1 MAQTEATNF
10 ETNLGNLKKLGIKAP
25 ALVPLLLPTRFQD
38 LTNPVTNLI
47 SLFDDERIVIKAV
60 VKFPPSVSFK
70 NKPPRLTC
78 TLTDH
83 NIDVQLVAFG
93 DTRDLEKQLDVGKP
107 VLVRGTIKSWQGQ
120 LQITSPEL
128 IDNEW
133 LGRVR
138 PVYTGK
144 KGIIGPVL
152 VRTRILSL
160 LDESLA
166 ECVAYVRERLSIN
179 ENTELRLLGQLESPC
194 PTLSEVIYFAHRPRT
209 MDEGEACLRTLD
221 RIAAYILLKEAK
233 TTEFKPD
240 IQSPIWISKAH
251 TDALKPALPFPLTQE
266 QEQAV
271 KEIIQDLRSPTPMMR
286 LLSGDVG
293 TGKTVVYALTAAGAI
308 LAGKKVAILLPG
320 LPLAKQV
327 ATNFSSWWPDIR
339 QTLVTGEEVADLDA
353 SLLIGTTALLH
364 RLGEGHVE
372 YVIVDEQQRF
382 SREQREQLVA
392 HGANLLE
399 VTGTPIPRTM
409 ALLQYTGMKVS
420 RLAQCHVKKEI
431 VTTLFRPDDRKTVFE
446 RVKAT
451 VNAGSQ
457 VLVIYP
463 LAEHEDGKDK
473 KSAEGAFELWNKHF
487 PGQVSFVHGK
497 LNGTAK
503 HQAIEDLR
511 QNRSQI
517 LVATTVVEVGIDLPE
532 LKHILVVHPERLGL
546 VALHQLRGRVSRQGG
561 TGYCD
566 LFLPGDV
573 GEKSI
578 ERLNI
583 LVQHRDGLQI
593 ATQDMKLR
601 GFGELNGVEQSGASL
616 SILINRAINMSSI
629 EFVVSMNS

>member
-1 MAQTEATNF
+1 
-10 ETNLGNLKKLGIKAP
+10 
-25 ALVPLLLPTRFQD
+25 LVPLLLPARYQD

-47 SLFDDERIVIKAV
+47 SLFDGERIVIKAD
-60 VKFPPSVSFK
+60 VKHSPSVSFK

-83 NIDVQLVAFG
+83 NIDLQLVAFG
-93 DTRDLEKQLDVGKP
+93 DTRDLEKRLVVGTP

-120 LQITSPEL
+120 LQIASPEL

-144 KGIIGPVL
+144 KGVIGPDL
-152 VRTRILSL
+152 IRTRVLSL
-160 LDESLA
+160 LDETLA
-166 ECVAYVRERLSIN
+166 ECVAYVRERLGIEDN
-179 ENTELRLLGQLESPC
+179 AEPGLLQQLESPC
-194 PTLSEVIYFAHRPRT
+194 PTLSEIIYFAHRPRS

-233 TTEFKPD
+233 ASEFKPD
-240 IQSPIWISKAH
+240 VQAPIWISKAH
-251 TDALKPALPFPLTQE
+251 TDVLKPALPFPLTQE

-271 KEIIQDLRSPTPMMR
+271 DEIIQDLRSPTPMMR

-293 TGKTVVYALTAAGAI
+293 TGKTAVYALSAAAAI

-327 ATNFSSWWPDIR
+327 AQNIASWWPDIR
-339 QTLVTGEEVADLDA
+339 QALVTGDDVADLDA

-364 RLGEGHVE
+364 RLEEGHLD

-420 RLAQCHVKKEI
+420 RLAECHVKKEI

-451 VNAGSQ
+451 VKAGSQ

-473 KSAEGAFELWNKHF
+473 KSAEGAFELWNRHF
-487 PGQVSFVHGK
+487 PNLVSFVHGK
-497 LNGTAK
+497 LSGAEK

-517 LVATTVVEVGIDLPE
+517 LIATTVVEVGIDLPE

-546 VALHQLRGRVSRQGG
+546 VSLHQLRGRVARKGG

-566 LFLPGDV
+566 LFLPEDV

-578 ERLNI
+578 DRLNV
-583 LVQHRDGLQI
+583 LVRHKDGLSV
-593 ATQDMKLR
+593 ATQDMLLR
-601 GFGELNGVEQSGASL
+601 GFGDLNGVEQSGSSI
-616 SILINRAINMSSI
+616 SILIQRSINLTEI
-629 EFVVSMNS
+629 EFVLGI